1 MEMVEKTGKLYPM
14 RRIGQTPETS
24 AAILFAAS
32 PGASFIT
39 GSSIMVDG
47 GILAGIAG
55 EAVEAKE

>member
-1 MEMVEKTGKLYPM
+1 MEMVEKMGKLYPV

-39 GSSIMVDG
+39 LDQVSW
-47 GILAGIAG
+47 LT
-55 EAVEAKE
+55 VESLLVLLEKL